1 VLKEIKEIN
10 EATMTYKYAAYTP
23 DRKIVHGTLDVA
35 SESLAEG
42 ALYRAGYEHILSLKE
57 VTPSFSLQ
65 RLVPSLFG
73 VKTQEVIDFAN
84 QMATLVESGI
94 TILMSLELLAGQT
107 SKKALITIIKRL
119 AGEIQ
124 EGGSL
129 SQALGHYPKVF
140 ADTYRQVIKASE
152 QTGRLEIGLRH
163 AASYT
168 EKQATANQKI
178 KRAMVYP
185 IFVLLMAVGV
195 SVLLITVALPP
206 LIDLFKSLGAELP
219 WTTKWLIGITGFLLD
234 NKLAV
239 LVGIVIIIMSIIL
252 LFRLNSVKI
261 ARDYYILKIPVI
273 GTIAL
278 ERSMQH
284 FCQTTSMLL
293 KAGLRLP
300 QIMEIVIQANRNRT
314 IRGALYQV
322 RDRLVQ
328 GEGFSQPMS
337 EAGLFPPLLVEMMAV
352 GEKTG
357 AMDSTLATLADFYEK
372 KVDRSVD
379 MLITMIEP
387 ILTVMVGLVVVFI
400 ALSVITPLYSIL
412 RSMH

>member
-1 VLKEIKEIN
+1 
-10 EATMTYKYAAYTP
+10 MTYKYTAYTP
-23 DRKIVHGTLDVA
+23 DKKIAHGTLDVA
-35 SESLAEG
+35 SESLAES
-42 ALYRAGYEHILSLKE
+42 ALYRAGYAHILSLKE
-57 VTPSFSLQ
+57 VTPSFSPEKL
-65 RLVPSLFG
+65 LPSLFG

-84 QMATLVESGI
+84 QLATLVESGI
-94 TILMSLELLAGQT
+94 TILMSLDLLAGQT
-107 SKKALITIIKRL
+107 SKKALKTIIQGL
-119 AGEIQ
+119 AQEIQ

-129 SQALGHYPKVF
+129 SQALGRYPQVF
-140 ADTYRQVIKASE
+140 PDTYRQVIRASE
-152 QTGRLEIGLRH
+152 QTGSLEIGLKH
-163 AASYT
+163 AASFT

-185 IFVLLMAVGV
+185 IFVLVIAIGV
-195 SVLLITVALPP
+195 CVLLITIALPP
-206 LIDLFKSLGAELP
+206 MIELFKSLGADLP
-219 WTTKWLIGITGFLLD
+219 WMTKLLIASTGFLLTY
-234 NKLAV
+234 KLYLLAGMV
-239 LVGIVIIIMSIIL
+239 LIIISIIL
-252 LFRLNSVKI
+252 LFRLPSVKI
-261 ARDYYILKIPVI
+261 ARDYYILKLPLIGVI
-273 GTIAL
+273 SL
-278 ERSMQH
+278 ERSMQQ

-314 IRGALYQV
+314 IRKALCHI

-328 GEGFSQPMS
+328 GEGLSQPMS
-337 EAGLFPPLLVEMMAV
+337 DAGLFPPLLIEMTAV

-387 ILTVMVGLVVVFI
+387 ALTVVVGVVVLFI
-400 ALSVITPLYSIL
+400 ALSVITPLYTIL